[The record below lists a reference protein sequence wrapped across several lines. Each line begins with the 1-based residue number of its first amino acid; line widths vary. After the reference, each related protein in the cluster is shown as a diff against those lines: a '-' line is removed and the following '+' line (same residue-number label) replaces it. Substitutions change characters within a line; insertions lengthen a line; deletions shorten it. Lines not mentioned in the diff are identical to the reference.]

1 MGRDCRQRTSILSI
15 DDIPISIWILFWYVI
30 IIVCMNKRIEE
41 LALQCGAWHQVYDQK
56 RFMVDRKFDVEQ
68 FAELIVLECMHECLR
83 MQLGNQYTPEEL
95 LFQTKYRKII
105 KEHFGVKNEGFRS
118 KE

>member
-1 MGRDCRQRTSILSI
+1 MGRNCGQRTSILST

-30 IIVCMNKRIEE
+30 IIICMNKRIEE

-68 FAELIVLECMHECLR
+68 FAELIVKECADYVRETYDHEAAESIAWS
-83 MQLGNQYTPEEL
+83 MEV
-95 LFQTKYRKII
+95 KYGL
-105 KEHFGVKNEGFRS
+105 HGDYV
-118 KE
+118 